1 MKLRTHT
8 VIYTEPAEGIF
19 WQFFQCEA
27 EAADHA
33 EEQCR
38 NAYPTGE
45 ILWVNEG
52 TSREMS

>member
-1 MKLRTHT
+1 MNLRTHT

-38 NAYPTGE
+38 SAYPTGE

-52 TSREMS
+52 TARDMT